1 MSLYE
6 VIECIKITLGYV
18 IVLSCIG
25 GASYYIVD
33 RLEKHNIRLFR

>member
-18 IVLSCIG
+18 VVLSCIG
-25 GASYYIVD
+25 GASYYIVEK
-33 RLEKHNIRLFR
+33 LEKHNIKLFR